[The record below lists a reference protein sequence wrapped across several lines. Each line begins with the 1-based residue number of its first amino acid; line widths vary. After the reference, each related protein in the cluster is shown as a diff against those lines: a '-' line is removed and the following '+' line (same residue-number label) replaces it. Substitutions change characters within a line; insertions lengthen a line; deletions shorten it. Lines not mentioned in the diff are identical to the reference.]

1 MAETSKKSLT
11 DNLEPVTKTKFHE
24 QIVAQVRSLIEKGRL
39 NHGDQ
44 LPPERE
50 LARRF
55 KVSRHSVREAIRV
68 LEQQKV
74 LKSRPGS
81 GTYVIVEDAS
91 SIVDSLTSAILREKI
106 QLTEIFEFR
115 QMLEPQIAALA
126 ARNATAKDIKGL
138 KDLLERQEKEIDNA
152 LVSKELDEKF
162 HLALAETTGNTILL
176 HVVELFSHILL
187 KSRHENIQSTHRHM
201 LSVNGHKKILRAITM
216 RDEDAAGHL
225 MADHL
230 QAIRKLVVSSQTHQT
245 RG

>member
-39 NHGDQ
+39 IHGDQ

-68 LEQQKV
+68 LEQQNV

-91 SIVDSLTSAILREKI
+91 TIIDSLTNAILREKI

-115 QMLEPQIAALA
+115 EMLEPQIAALA
-126 ARNATAKDIKGL
+126 AHNATDKDMKDL

-152 LVSKELDEKF
+152 FVSKELDEKF
-162 HLALAETTGNTILL
+162 HLALASAAGNTILL

-187 KSRHENIQSTHRHM
+187 KSRHENIQSLHRRM
-201 LSVNGHKKILRAITM
+201 LSVKGHKKIFHAISM
-216 RDEDAAGHL
+216 RDAKAAKHLMAGHL
-225 MADHL
+225 
-230 QAIRKLVVSSQTHQT
+230 QTIRKLVISSDTHQT
-245 RG
+245 NG